1 MGYRKVKFRHI
12 DSLAS
17 MPWDDFERL
26 MARHYAARGYRV
38 EHSGTGA
45 NTSSRK
51 FDGGIDLKLFRDNE
65 YIVVQCKRESVLQ
78 VTHNVVHQLIGV
90 MHTQHATRAV
100 VVNTGEFSDAALA
113 AAAEFPQVELIDGVQ
128 LRSMLAQTGDL
139 PTTHWTDDILAS
151 MTETRSRRQ
160 KPRGLR
166 QGSRQA
172 TVGYWVVKG
181 ILVVGAPL
189 FVAYVFIPSALK
201 TATAPLLHVSQR
213 AVVPHAVATSRLP
226 ATPLASAPL
235 LQASGSEIAKSSS
248 SAHPA
253 LMKLSKKEAEEWE
266 KKNAESMRILEKTT
280 PSLE

>member
-1 MGYRKVKFRHI
+1 MGYKKVTFRHT

-38 EHSGTGA
+38 EHTGTGA
-45 NTSSRK
+45 HTSSRT
-51 FDGGIDLKLFRDNE
+51 FDGGIDLKLFRDDE

-90 MHTQHATRAV
+90 MHTQHATRAI
-100 VVNTGEFSDAALA
+100 VVNTGEFSDAALV

-128 LRSMLAQTGDL
+128 LRNMLAQTGDL
-139 PTTHWTDDILAS
+139 PTTRADDIIAS
-151 MTETRSRRQ
+151 MTQTRGRRQ
-160 KPRGLR
+160 PPRGSR
-166 QGSRQA
+166 QRSRQA
-172 TVGYWVVKG
+172 TVVSWVVKG
-181 ILVVGAPL
+181 ILAVGAPL
-189 FVAYVFIPSALK
+189 FVAYVFIPSVLK

-213 AVVPHAVATSRLP
+213 AVFPHAVAASNPP

-235 LQASGSEIAKSSS
+235 LQASGSETAKSSS
-248 SAHPA
+248 SAQPA
-253 LMKLSKKEAEEWE
+253 LTKLSKKEADEWE

>member
-1 MGYRKVKFRHI
+1 MGHKKVRFRHT

-38 EHSGTGA
+38 EHTGTGA
-45 NTSSRK
+45 HTSSRT
-51 FDGGIDLKLFRDNE
+51 FDGGIDLKLFRDDE

-90 MHTQHATRAV
+90 MHTQHATRAI
-100 VVNTGEFSDAALA
+100 VVNTGEFSDAALV

-128 LRSMLAQTGDL
+128 LRNMLAQTGDL
-139 PTTHWTDDILAS
+139 PTTRADDIIAS
-151 MTETRSRRQ
+151 MTETRGRRQ
-160 KPRGLR
+160 PPRGSR
-166 QGSRQA
+166 QRSRQA
-172 TVGYWVVKG
+172 TVGSWVVKG
-181 ILVVGAPL
+181 ILAVGAPL
-189 FVAYVFIPSALK
+189 FVAYVFIPSVLM

-213 AVVPHAVATSRLP
+213 TVAPHPVATSRPP

-248 SAHPA
+248 SAQPT
-253 LMKLSKKEAEEWE
+253 LTKLSKKEADEWE
-266 KKNAESMRILEKTT
+266 KKNAASMRILEKTT